1 MSALGP
7 FLLASVA
14 LAVTPG
20 PGMLYIAARTWAE
33 GRRAGFAS
41 VAGVALGNFANATV
55 AALGLATLL
64 ALWPATLAL
73 LRAAGGAYL
82 LWLALRAWRTPPALP
97 PEAAGRTLRQGIW
110 VALLNPKT
118 ALFFAAF
125 LPPFLDPAQPPAPQ
139 SLSLGAVF
147 ALVAALSDCGV
158 VLVAS
163 RMRGANPSV
172 AARRGRKAQALVYG
186 ALGLYAFLG

>member
-1 MSALGP
+1 MNTLGP
-7 FLLASVA
+7 FLLASVV

-20 PGMLYIAARTWAE
+20 PGMLYIATRTWAE
-33 GRRAGFAS
+33 GRRAGFES

-55 AALGLATLL
+55 AALGLAALL

-82 LWLALRAWRTPPALP
+82 LWLALRAWRAPSARPL
-97 PEAAGRTLRQGIW
+97 EAAGRTLRQGIW

-125 LPPFLDPAQPPAPQ
+125 LPPFLDPARPLAPQ
-139 SLSLGAVF
+139 SLLLGAVF
-147 ALVAALSDCGV
+147 VLVAALSDCGV

-163 RMRGANPSV
+163 RMSRASP
-172 AARRGRKAQALVYG
+172 ARAGRVGRKVQALVFG
-186 ALGLYAFLG
+186 VLSLYAIFG